1 MLHRNSNQGYR
12 YMANNR
18 NGMDPPGVP
27 QGLAGPM
34 LPMTFDGPEVSAAP
48 IDNQRPGPTSLA
60 SALASATPDNQRMV
74 CISCIWY
81 FYL

>member
-18 NGMDPPGVP
+18 NGMDPSGVP

-34 LPMTFDGPEVSAAP
+34 LSTFDGSGVSAVP
-48 IDNQRPGPTSLA
+48 IDNQRQGSTSLA

-81 FYL
+81 FYM